1 MTLDEIKK
9 YLRVDF
15 DDDDTLIQS
24 LVNTAIR
31 YIQTQSGKQYIS
43 TDEVWNNCI
52 RLLVVHWYE
61 NRFLHPTRPGTLS
74 TVSYTVDAHIA
85 LISLCSAY
93 PEIETE
99 VVTP

>member
-1 MTLDEIKK
+1 MTLSDVKQ

-15 DDDDTLIQS
+15 DDDDNLIQS
-24 LVNTAIR
+24 LINTAIR
-31 YIQTQSGKQYIS
+31 YIQTQTGKQYVP

-61 NRFLHPTRPGTLS
+61 TRFLHPTRPGTLA
-74 TVSYTVDAHIA
+74 TVSHTVNAHIT
-85 LISLCSAY
+85 LISLCSDY

-99 VVTP
+99 VVAP